1 MMRQDLSTYES
12 KVVEKM
18 DVEAQLAKAVRTIEL
33 RQARVKNLIKVE
45 TPNLIEFLG
54 SIVHKVE
61 ELSQIDQERRANF

>member
-33 RQARVKNLIKVE
+33 RQARVKNLSKVE